1 MIMHYNF
8 EIAALT
14 HEARIAAARRRHDIV
29 GEHLQWR
36 RRRRRSNYKRVTWGE
51 PARASLS
58 TGGRNRW

>member
-36 RRRRRSNYKRVTWGE
+36 RRRRRRELQVCDLG
-51 PARASLS
+51 R
-58 TGGRNRW
+58 TG